1 MPSSD
6 FQLPR
11 PAPADFATTQW
22 SLVVGAA
29 ARAQP
34 DASAA
39 LALLCQ
45 RYWYPLYSYV
55 RRRVA
60 DVNEAQDLTQEF
72 FARLLEK
79 NTLAQASPERGRFRA
94 FLLTAMRN
102 FLANEWDRSQALKRG
117 GEHKRLSLDFDS
129 GESRLHFEPADER
142 SPERIYERQWALLL
156 LELVL
161 QRLAAEFA
169 AAGNQRQFEI
179 LQPTLAGS
187 RTASYQQIAQDL
199 GTSEEAARQTAHRLR
214 KRYRELL
221 RAEVRQTIAEPGEVE
236 DEIRSLFE
244 VLGG

>member
-1 MPSSD
+1 MT
-6 FQLPR
+6 LPDSQ
-11 PAPADFATTQW
+11 PPPPVAADFATTQW

-29 ARAQP
+29 AREQP
-34 DASAA
+34 DAGAA
-39 LALLCQ
+39 LALLCE

-79 NTLAQASPERGRFRA
+79 NTLAHATPERGRFRA
-94 FLLTAMRN
+94 FLLTAIRN
-102 FLANEWDRSQALKRG
+102 FLANEWDRGRAQKRG
-117 GEHKRLSLDFDS
+117 AGRRRLSLDFDS

-161 QRLAAEFA
+161 QRLAAESA
-169 AAGNQRQFEI
+169 ADGKQRQFEI
-179 LQPTLAGS
+179 LQPTLVGS
-187 RTASYQQIAQDL
+187 RTASYQQLALEL
-199 GTSEEAARQTAHRLR
+199 GTTEEAARQAAHRLR

-221 RAEVRQTIAEPGEVE
+221 REEVQQTLADPGEVD
-236 DEIRSLFE
+236 DEIRNLFE

>member
-1 MPSSD
+1 MHSSD
-6 FQLPR
+6 AQLPR

-29 ARAQP
+29 GRERP
-34 DASAA
+34 DAGAA

-79 NTLAQASPERGRFRA
+79 NTLAHASPERGRFRA
-94 FLLTAMRN
+94 FLLTSMRN
-102 FLANEWDRSQALKRG
+102 FLVNEWDRTRAQKRG
-117 GEHKRLSLDFDS
+117 GDHRHLPLDFDS
-129 GESRLHFEPADER
+129 GESRLHFEPADKR
-142 SPERIYERQWALLL
+142 SPERIFEREWALLL

-161 QRLAAEFA
+161 QRLAAESV
-169 AAGNQRQFEI
+169 AAGKQRQFEI

-187 RTASYQQIAQDL
+187 RTASYEQIAQEL
-199 GTSEEAARQTAHRLR
+199 GTTEEAARQAAHRLR

-221 RAEVRQTIAEPGEVE
+221 REEIRRTIAEPGEVD

>member
-1 MPSSD
+1 MHSSD
-6 FQLPR
+6 AQLPR
-11 PAPADFATTQW
+11 PDSPDFATTQW

-29 ARAQP
+29 AREQP
-34 DASAA
+34 DAEEA
-39 LALLCQ
+39 LALLCR

-79 NTLAQASPERGRFRA
+79 DTLAHASPERGRFRA
-94 FLLTAMRN
+94 FLITSMRN
-102 FLANEWDRSQALKRG
+102 FLANEWDRTHAQKRG
-117 GEHKRLSLDFDS
+117 AGSRHLSLDFDS

-142 SPERIYERQWALLL
+142 SPERIYEREWALLL

-161 QRLAAEFA
+161 QRLAAENA
-169 AAGNQRQFEI
+169 AAGKQRQFEI

-187 RTASYQQIAQDL
+187 RTASYEQIAKDL
-199 GTSEEAARQTAHRLR
+199 GTTEEAARQAAHRLR

-221 RAEVRQTIAEPGEVE
+221 REEIRRTIAEPGEV
-236 DEIRSLFE
+236 DNEIRSLFE
-244 VLGG
+244 VLGR

>member
-1 MPSSD
+1 MTRPDSKPA
-6 FQLPR
+6 LPV
-11 PAPADFATTQW
+11 AADFATTQW

-34 DASAA
+34 DAGTA

-45 RYWYPLYSYV
+45 RYWYPLYCYV

-79 NTLAQASPERGRFRA
+79 NTLAHASPERGRFRA
-94 FLLTAMRN
+94 FLLASMRN
-102 FLANEWDRSQALKRG
+102 FLANEWDRAVAHKRG
-117 GEHKRLSLDFDS
+117 GQHKRLSLDFDS

-161 QRLAAEFA
+161 QRLAAESA
-169 AAGNQRQFEI
+169 ADGKQRQFEI
-179 LQPTLAGS
+179 LQPTLTGS
-187 RTASYQQIAQDL
+187 GGASYQQIAQEL
-199 GTSEEAARQTAHRLR
+199 GTTEPAARQAAHRLR

-221 RAEVRQTIAEPGEVE
+221 RAEVRQTIAEPGEVD